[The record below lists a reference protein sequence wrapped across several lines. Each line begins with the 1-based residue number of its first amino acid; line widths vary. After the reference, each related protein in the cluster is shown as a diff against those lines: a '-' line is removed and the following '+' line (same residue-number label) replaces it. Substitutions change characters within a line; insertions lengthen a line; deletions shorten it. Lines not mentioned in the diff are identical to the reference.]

1 MYVLHLLIL
10 LVKITMNKNSGC
22 TINSSI
28 LFRQWLNGTREIV
41 QDTIFH
47 SRIDKKDNTNIV
59 YKRIVFEQDAHSHY
73 FSCRNK
79 KDLFKDDP
87 VSYVRHKNSYN
98 ILKNLKKG
106 KYNPDISLDLHG
118 LTQYE
123 AQKALGELITTCQK
137 EKFFCAHIMHGYGKH
152 ILKQQTP
159 FWLSQHPD
167 IIAFHEAPKF
177 FGSDAAIIAVIE
189 INS

>member
-1 MYVLHLLIL
+1 
-10 LVKITMNKNSGC
+10 MNKNSRN
-22 TINSSI
+22 TISSNI

-47 SRIDKKDNTNIV
+47 SRIHKKNNTTIV
-59 YKRIVFEQDAHSHY
+59 SQRTFFEQNVHSHY

-79 KDLFKDDP
+79 KDLFKDNP
-87 VSYVRHKNSYN
+87 VSYIRHQNLHN

-106 KYNPDISLDLHG
+106 RYNPGIFLDLHG
-118 LTQYE
+118 LTQHQ
-123 AQKALGELITTCQK
+123 AQQALGKLIAICQK
-137 EKFFCAHIMHGYGKH
+137 ENIFCAHIMHGYGKR

-177 FGSDAAIIAVIE
+177 FGSDAAIIVIIE
-189 INS
+189 INSKKNNYKYFN